1 MLECYGTLQ
10 QAHILTSVR
19 KTVDELGSVGNKN
32 STRKHYNTTVVSL
45 VFSTIPEHTDQ
56 CAALVLL
63 LNYLLYIVTCARHF
77 AGWVTVN
84 STGGPAQS
92 PYSTH
97 TENQFSTATIFH
109 VTHGTDGQM

>member
-1 MLECYGTLQ
+1 M
-10 QAHILTSVR
+10 
-19 KTVDELGSVGNKN
+19 VDELGSVGNKN
-32 STRKHYNTTVVSL
+32 STRKHYNTTEVSL

-63 LNYLLYIVTCARHF
+63 LPYLLYTFTCVRYF

-84 STGGPAQS
+84 STGGHEQS

-97 TENQFSTATIFH
+97 IEYQFSTANIFH